1 MLFHYKV
8 GVIPGAVVGTVP
20 RQKNPVN
27 GYKLGCNGDTPKVVF
42 VLKHSGRIVR
52 KIQAGKEVL
61 SVSLFRLII

>member
-1 MLFHYKV
+1 MFHYKV

-20 RQKNPVN
+20 RQKNPAN

-52 KIQAGKEVL
+52 KIQAGKEAL
-61 SVSLFRLII
+61 IVSLHGIIW